1 MWGFPDPDVDADHMK
16 RAKYHG
22 PVLTPA
28 EVEDIVHMI
37 GSAAAQA
44 MNEILAAVQTE
55 GETKH

>member
-1 MWGFPDPDVDADHMK
+1 
-16 RAKYHG
+16 
-22 PVLTPA
+22 
-28 EVEDIVHMI
+28 VHMI